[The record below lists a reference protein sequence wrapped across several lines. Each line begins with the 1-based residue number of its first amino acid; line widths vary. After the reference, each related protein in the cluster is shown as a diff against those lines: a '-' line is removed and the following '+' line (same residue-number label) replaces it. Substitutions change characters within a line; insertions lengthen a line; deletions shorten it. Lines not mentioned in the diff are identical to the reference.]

1 MYSHYHRQFPA
12 AWTRQFF
19 PQHFPRQEK
28 FLYLGRRFR
37 SIKLWFTFRTFGVNA
52 FQKHIRTSIQMADYF
67 ANLVTSNDN
76 FELFRP
82 QSMGL
87 VCFRAKGSNDQ
98 NKELLARLN
107 GTREIH
113 LTPSEIDETYFLRL
127 AICSTKTTYKDLDK
141 AFELNLKH
149 FKDLRETPDK

>member
-1 MYSHYHRQFPA
+1 MNLYPRCHPQFQA
-12 AWTRQFF
+12 ALTRPFF
-19 PQHFPRQEK
+19 SRQEK
-28 FLYLGRRFR
+28 FLYLGGRFC
-37 SIKLWFTFRTFGVNA
+37 SLKLWITFRTFGVNA

-87 VCFRAKGSNDQ
+87 VCFRAKVSNDQ

-113 LTPSEIDETYFLRL
+113 LTPWEIDETYFLRL
-127 AICSTKTTYKDLDK
+127 AICSTQTT
-141 AFELNLKH
+141 
-149 FKDLRETPDK
+149 